1 MNDTKHPGDAEA
13 AAAIAALS
21 PRPIRPGDWVT
32 VREPFTDAY
41 LEGRVSETG
50 RGIVI
55 VETEHGLLEYR
66 SDEVVQD

>member
-1 MNDTKHPGDAEA
+1 MTYTNHPGDAEA
-13 AAAIAALS
+13 AAAIAAMS

-41 LEGRVSETG
+41 LEGRVSEVG
-50 RGIVI
+50 RGLVI
-55 VETEHGLLEYR
+55 VETEQGVLEYR